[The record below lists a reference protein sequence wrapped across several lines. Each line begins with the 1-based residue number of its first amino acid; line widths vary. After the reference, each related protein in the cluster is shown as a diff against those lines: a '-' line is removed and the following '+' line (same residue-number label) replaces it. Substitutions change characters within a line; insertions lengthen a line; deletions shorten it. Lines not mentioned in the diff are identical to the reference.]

1 MEAGH
6 KNKSLADEFDKVQLL
21 LAEKRTILSLLRT
34 GIALLTLPLSVASV
48 LIATSH
54 YYDSSKILYLLVPVL
69 SISIV
74 LLILGG
80 WIVAH
85 SFRKYRALDLKV
97 RHVKIGHDE
106 LKDLIT

>member
-1 MEAGH
+1 MENDNR
-6 KNKSLADEFDKVQLL
+6 KKTLADEFEKVQLL

-34 GIALLTLPLSVASV
+34 GIALLTLPLSVVSV

-54 YYDSSKILYLLVPVL
+54 YYDSSKILYLLIPVL
-69 SISIV
+69 SISVI
-74 LLILGG
+74 LILLGG

-85 SFRKYRALDLKV
+85 AFRKYRALDLKV
-97 RHVKIGHDE
+97 RHVKIGHEE